1 MNKKIVVVGSGTAGA
16 LAATYLK
23 KYYNNIDILHIREE
37 TESKIG
43 VGESTTP
50 LLLNYFEVTGLSV
63 QDFLKET
70 NATIK
75 IGIRFENWLLE
86 NDTYWHNFKEI
97 PSNAVP
103 GYIDNA
109 GLINLTDYLD
119 NNFKH
124 GGSTYSKDLDLLHK
138 VPFFLQDNKLK
149 VQGNYALHVDAN
161 EFSEYIL
168 KKVIIV

>member
-70 NATIK
+70 CLSL
-75 IGIRFENWLLE
+75 GIQYVSDR
-86 NDTYWHNFKEI
+86 Y
-97 PSNAVP
+97 
-103 GYIDNA
+103 
-109 GLINLTDYLD
+109 
-119 NNFKH
+119 
-124 GGSTYSKDLDLLHK
+124 
-138 VPFFLQDNKLK
+138 
-149 VQGNYALHVDAN
+149 
-161 EFSEYIL
+161 
-168 KKVIIV
+168 